1 MDKPDNNDKETEVWL
16 NISTRTVVRTILL
29 IVFAYVLFIAARKST
44 HALTL
49 IFIAFFLAL
58 ALNAPVRMLS
68 KLYPGKKRDSRT
80 LGTLLAFLIV
90 IIVLGGFIALVTPSL
105 VRNTH
110 SFISDIPHLVQELR
124 DKHSAINKLVS
135 KYHLTNQENTI
146 TAQITSRL
154 HDIAGGAVSSITKLA
169 KSAVSMIIILVLTFM
184 MLIEGPHWVN
194 TIHNIVPAEHSKR
207 VKRLTDDMYKVI
219 RGYVNGQVL
228 LAALAAVLIMPP
240 VLIFHLANP
249 LALMVVIFLAAL
261 IPLIGHWI
269 GATIVTLV
277 AFSHSPWAALFILA
291 YYILYINIENYI
303 IQPKLQANTTNL
315 SPLLVFL
322 ALVIG
327 VSFGGLL
334 GGLVAIP
341 VMGCI
346 RVAVVDYLK
355 TRGKLQTVDP
365 TDQPKEGTI

>member
-1 MDKPDNNDKETEVWL
+1 MATPNNKDEETEVWL

-29 IVFAYVLFIAARKST
+29 IVLAYILFIAARKST
-44 HALTL
+44 HALVL
-49 IFIAFFLAL
+49 IFTAFFLAL
-58 ALNAPVRMLS
+58 ALNAPVHFLS

-90 IIVLGGFIALVTPSL
+90 VIVLGGFIALVTPTL

-110 SFISDIPHLVQELR
+110 SFINDVPHLIQEAR
-124 DKHSAINKLVS
+124 DKHSAINRLVT
-135 KYHLTNQENTI
+135 KYNLQSQENTI
-146 TAQITSRL
+146 SNQITSRL
-154 HDIAGGAVSSITKLA
+154 HDLAGGAVSSITQLA
-169 KSAVSMIIILVLTFM
+169 KSLVSVVIILVLTFM
-184 MLIEGPHWVN
+184 MLVEGPRWIN
-194 TIHNIVPAEHSKR
+194 TVHNIVPAGRRKR
-207 VKRLTDDMYKVI
+207 LKSLTDDMYKVI

-240 VLIFHLANP
+240 VLVFHLANP
-249 LALMVVIFLAAL
+249 LSLMVIIFLAAL

-269 GATIVTLV
+269 GATIISLV
-277 AFSHSPWAALFILA
+277 ALSHSPWAALFILV

-341 VMGCI
+341 VMGCL
-346 RVAVVDYLK
+346 RVLVVDYLH
-355 TRGKLQTVDP
+355 TQGELETDDATDP
-365 TDQPKEGTI
+365 PKVETK